1 MGINGYLPILSLPAY
16 YLIGLIMG
24 FLTRFIHYIN
34 NHFYVDYSWFSLIAF
49 FFALGGNLIWLGDS
63 WYQQKLLPPTEIEIV
78 ADRIT
83 LVSNR
88 TGGRKDSDTVF
99 LYIDDELSPKYAAPC
114 GGNVSL
120 SFCGYRK
127 KTVINNAKMK
137 FMILLVSTRDRKN
150 KSYSGNILSLT
161 GNDDNVII
169 KYYVGSVGPTRK
181 RMVNKGIFGLFGII
195 CFFVAFFILLIRMV
209 NKFQKGW

>member
-1 MGINGYLPILSLPAY
+1 
-16 YLIGLIMG
+16 MG

-34 NHFYVDYSWFSLIAF
+34 NHFYVDYSWFSLIVF
-49 FFALGGNLIWLGDS
+49 FFVLGGNLIWLGDS

-88 TGGRKDSDTVF
+88 MGSRMDSDTVF
-99 LYIDDELSPKYAAPC
+99 LDIDDELSPKYSAPC

-127 KTVINNAKMK
+127 ETVINNAKMK
-137 FMILLVSTRDRKN
+137 FMILLVDNRDKKN
-150 KSYSGNILSLT
+150 KIYYGNILSLT
-161 GNDDNVII
+161 SNDDNVII
-169 KYYVGSVGPTRK
+169 KYDVGSVEPTRK
-181 RMVNKGIFGLFGII
+181 RAVNRHTFMLFPLI

-209 NKFQKGW
+209 NKFQKTW